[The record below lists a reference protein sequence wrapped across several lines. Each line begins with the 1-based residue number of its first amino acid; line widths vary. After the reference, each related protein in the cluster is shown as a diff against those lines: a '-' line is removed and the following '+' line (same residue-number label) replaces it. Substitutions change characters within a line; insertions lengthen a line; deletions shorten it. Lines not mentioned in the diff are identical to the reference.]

1 MLFSTSISTDKDIL
15 TMVFLNI
22 ARDTVSSMGKTILGL
37 ILTETEEG
45 IRDLNSD

>member
-1 MLFSTSISTDKDIL
+1 MLFSTSISIDKVIL

-22 ARDTVSSMGKTILGL
+22 ARDTVCSMGKTMLGL

-45 IRDLNSD
+45 VRDLNSV